1 MKKVAIMQP
10 YLFPYIGY
18 WQLINAADI
27 FVIFDDVSYIKKG
40 WINRNNILINGKPHL
55 FTIPVEKISQNKLIN
70 QTKLHFEVKEKEKF
84 LKTITMA
91 YSRSP
96 YFKQVYPL
104 IKSITLYNEEDLTLY
119 IKNSIEKIS
128 EYLDLKKVKFILS
141 STVSNPQGLKAQDR
155 IIAINKSLQADL
167 YINPIGGI
175 KLYQPELFQKSNIK
189 LRFLKTL
196 EFEYEQFGKNFVPNL
211 SIIDVMMFNSH
222 NEIKNILEKYELII

>member
-1 MKKVAIMQP
+1 
-10 YLFPYIGY
+10 
-18 WQLINAADI
+18 
-27 FVIFDDVSYIKKG
+27 
-40 WINRNNILINGKPHL
+40 
-55 FTIPVEKISQNKLIN
+55 
-70 QTKLHFEVKEKEKF
+70 
-84 LKTITMA
+84 MA